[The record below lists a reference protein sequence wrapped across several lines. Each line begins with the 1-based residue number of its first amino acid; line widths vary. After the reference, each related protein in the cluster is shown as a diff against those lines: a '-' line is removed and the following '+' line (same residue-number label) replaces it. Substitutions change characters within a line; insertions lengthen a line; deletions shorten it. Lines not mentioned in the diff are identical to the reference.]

1 MKKMLFMA
9 LAAMMLSGSF
19 AACSNDSEDDFTNR
33 ENEDEL
39 VDGYDYSEHGFFING
54 EIKVKDF
61 FEIDSILTGWTK
73 FTQRDAS
80 YRTKDGVD
88 HVMTLGYG
96 LVVKVGDFARV
107 YSEDIIYNADS
118 TAISCKGTFEFLN
131 DSPTSYDAT
140 ITATIDEKGKPHLV
154 TCYVLLGDKRL
165 RLQFREIHSKDL
177 YSDVELPKD
186 DEFSI

>member
-1 MKKMLFMA
+1 MKKMMFMA
-9 LAAMMLSGSF
+9 LAAILLSGSF
-19 AACSNDSEDDFTNR
+19 AACSNDSEDDFTSH

-61 FEIDSILTGWTK
+61 FEKDSILTGWTK
-73 FTQRDAS
+73 YTQRDAS

-88 HVMTLGYG
+88 HVLTLGYG
-96 LVVKVGDFARV
+96 LVVKVGNFARI
-107 YSEDIIYNADS
+107 YSDDITYNADS
-118 TAISCKGTFEFLN
+118 TAISCKGKFEFLN
-131 DSPTSYDAT
+131 DSPTPYDAT

-154 TCYVLLGDKRL
+154 TCYALLGDKRL
-165 RLQFREIHSKDL
+165 RLQFREIHFKVP
-177 YSDVELPKD
+177 YSDAELPQD

>member
-9 LAAMMLSGSF
+9 LAAIMLSGSF

-61 FEIDSILTGWTK
+61 FEKDSILTGWTK
-73 FTQRDAS
+73 
-80 YRTKDGVD
+80 Y
-88 HVMTLGYG
+88 GYG

-107 YSEDIIYNADS
+107 YSDDITYNADS

-131 DSPTSYDAT
+131 DSPTPYDAT
-140 ITATIDEKGKPHLV
+140 ISATIDEKGKPHLV
-154 TCYVLLGDKRL
+154 TCYAQLGDKSL
-165 RLQFREIHSKDL
+165 RLQFREIHFKVP